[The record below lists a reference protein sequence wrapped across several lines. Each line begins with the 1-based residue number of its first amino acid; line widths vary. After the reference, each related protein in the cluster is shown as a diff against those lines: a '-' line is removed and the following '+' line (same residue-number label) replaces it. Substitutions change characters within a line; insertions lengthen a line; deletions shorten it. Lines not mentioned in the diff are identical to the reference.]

1 MHASTAVFKSSNY
14 IKLSQLCNENHFAI
28 NCTKYKTVD
37 SKRARVS
44 ELKLCFNCLR
54 GKHTANNCRTEGKCK
69 RCSGK
74 HHTSICRSN
83 FNGYSASRVQSKSQ
97 GISNAF
103 GNNSNVHGSYKCF
116 GNSNLNS
123 SNSYDGSCSD
133 GNSNPN
139 GGLQSYGNSNGN
151 YGQSSVCG
159 ISGFIKALAV
169 LLTLVVILF
178 LMVVFVLVVLW
189 YQTALIIILTFVI
202 LTVLTIQTVLEALIF
217 QTVNFNQTVCITLTG
232 DHTFVPIHT

>member
-1 MHASTAVFKSSNY
+1 M
-14 IKLSQLCNENHFAI
+14 CNENHFVI

-44 ELKLCFNCLR
+44 ELNLCFNCLR

-83 FNGYSASRVQSKSQ
+83 FNGYSASRGQSKSH

-103 GNNSNVHGSYKCF
+103 GNNSNVHGSYKSF

-123 SNSYDGSCSD
+123 SNSNSYDGSCSG

-139 GGLQSYGNSNGN
+139 GGLQHYGNSNGN

-159 ISGFIKALAV
+159 ISGSNCGSYV
-169 LLTLVVILF
+169 LLTLLAILF
-178 LMVVFVLVVLW
+178 LMAVVILVILW
-189 YQTALIIILTFVI
+189 YQTALII
-202 LTVLTIQTVLEALIF
+202 LTVIIQTVQTIQTVLEALIF
-217 QTVNFNQTVCITLTG
+217 QTVNFNQTVCITLT
-232 DHTFVPIHT
+232 V